1 MLNDM
6 LVLDY
11 IKENLGFPF
20 QKLEMDDDKILEYIK
35 KFVLRKFSYWVPDKN
50 KISLDLDADVNK
62 VPSRQNEY
70 FIRDPEGIDIMN
82 VVEVIPMQGD
92 YMMTGHPITGCR
104 GIPSIRE
111 WALNVENSM
120 TIRTFSDIDKTW
132 EFITPNILRI
142 SSVVYKWHRCVVEY
156 ERLQPVDFRRIPTDL
171 HVLFLDYALANIMV
185 LLGRIRKKYA
195 NGNLRTPFGDI
206 PIGDEIY
213 DEGQTKIS
221 ELEQKMDTLFTPN
234 INVVFG

>member
-1 MLNDM
+1 MLNDA

-11 IKENLGFPF
+11 IKDNLGFPF
-20 QKLEMDDDKILEYIK
+20 QKLEVDDDKILDYVK
-35 KFVLRKFSYWVPDKN
+35 KYVIRKFSYWVPDKN
-50 KISLDLDADVNK
+50 KISLDLNSSINK

-82 VVEVIPMQGD
+82 IIELIPMQGA
-92 YMMTGHPITGCR
+92 YLMSGHPIMGGH

-120 TIRTFSDIDKTW
+120 TVRTFSDCDKTW
-132 EFITPNILRI
+132 EFIPPNMVRI
-142 SSVVYKWHRCVVEY
+142 SSLNFKWDRCTVEY
-156 ERLQPVDFRRIPTDL
+156 ERLQPPDFRKIPTDL
-171 HVLFLDYALANIMV
+171 HVLFLDYALGNIMV
-185 LLGRIRKKYA
+185 MLGRIRKKYSQ
-195 NGNLRTPFGDI
+195 GNLRTPFGDI
-206 PIGDEIY
+206 PIGDEIF